1 MKLLVF
7 LLFVLLQQV
16 NSQAVLSFSDLE
28 QDFVNVIDGFTDK
41 QTLIPVPYTNS
52 TMEVT
57 LDISLSSVNDFNEL
71 DGYLEISGYLLL
83 NWTDTSGILRS
94 THDISVLLSS
104 SKLWK
109 PPLLLVNSVKGTS
122 EIGDTTS
129 KLRCNIMTWNCEWNP
144 WIVLRGG
151 CTPDVRFY
159 PFDRQHCSFKISA
172 WGHIASEL
180 TLTASRSDWDMELFE
195 ENAEWTVESTS
206 SASYA
211 QNNVSFV
218 EFSIELKRIP
228 TYYVIN
234 LIIPVTLLALVN
246 VCVFILPTESGERVG
261 FSIICFLSFVVL
273 LNIIMSFIPTS
284 SANLAYLCY
293 YTFIMMVFSCG
304 MSLATLFTVWLHFK
318 SENNSDVP
326 AILRGFMYVLTCR
339 CFHTTPPPKSSSSR
353 VIPIKTVENKSN
365 IDNLGPDYNKSN
377 YSVSEQNE
385 KDEKF
390 TVSWKQVASV
400 IDVFFLLGFLAGQI
414 FFSIGYLMPII
425 LN

>member
-172 WGHIASEL
+172 WGHTASEL

-304 MSLATLFTVWLHFK
+304 MSLATLFTVWIHFK

-339 CFHTTPPPKSSSSR
+339 CFHTTPPTKSSGSR